1 MSRQSRE
8 PHLIRRLQA
17 DTRGLLFLRIP
28 RVLAVA
34 LGWKKGDEI
43 EIHLTCRGTL
53 ELRKAKHTRKNSERA
68 IRELS

>member
-8 PHLIRRLQA
+8 PRLIRRLQQ

-34 LGWKKGDEI
+34 LGWEKGDEI
-43 EIHLTCRGTL
+43 EIRLVGRETL
-53 ELRKAKHTRKNSERA
+53 ELRRLPKR
-68 IRELS
+68 